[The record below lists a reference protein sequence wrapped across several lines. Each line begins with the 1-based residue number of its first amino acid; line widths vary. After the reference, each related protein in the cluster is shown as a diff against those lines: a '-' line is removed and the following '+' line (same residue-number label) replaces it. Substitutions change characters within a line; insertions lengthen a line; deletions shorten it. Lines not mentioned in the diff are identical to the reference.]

1 MKRAGAVLVLVL
13 VLAGCGSGGGPS
25 TFTAQ
30 KTRLCLKKDR
40 SVKLNRKL
48 DFVAS
53 TATGGALHV
62 VMREN
67 AVTVVFGETVGD
79 ANNIN
84 DAYHRFV
91 APNVGI
97 EDILRQNKNAV
108 LLFKR
113 HPSDADLSTIEDC
126 LS

>member
-1 MKRAGAVLVLVL
+1 VKRACL
-13 VLAGCGSGGGPS
+13 VLALALLVAGCGGSNEPS

-30 KTRLCLKKDR
+30 KTRLCLKKDH
-40 SVKLNRKL
+40 SLKLNHKL

-62 VMREN
+62 LMRKN
-67 AVTVVFGETVGD
+67 AVTVVFGETEGD

-84 DAYHRFV
+84 QAYHRFV
-91 APNVGI
+91 SRNVGI
-97 EDILRQNKNAV
+97 EDILRQDKNAV
-108 LLFKR
+108 LLFKN
-113 HPSDADLSTIEDC
+113 HPSDADLATIEDC

>member
-1 MKRAGAVLVLVL
+1 VKRAGAVFVLVL
-13 VLAGCGSGGGPS
+13 VLAGCGGSGGPS
-25 TFTAQ
+25 SFSAAD
-30 KTRLCLKKDR
+30 TRLCLKKDD
-40 SVKLNRKL
+40 KLKLDRKL

-62 VMREN
+62 VMPKN
-67 AVTVVFGETVGD
+67 AVTVVFGESESD

-91 APNVGI
+91 ARNVGI
-97 EDILRQNKNAV
+97 EDIIRQDKNAV
-108 LLFKR
+108 LLFKN
-113 HPSDADLSTIEDC
+113 HPSDADIATIEDC

>member
-1 MKRAGAVLVLVL
+1 MKRACLGLALAVLV
-13 VLAGCGSGGGPS
+13 AGCGGSSEPS

-30 KTRLCLKKDR
+30 KTRLCLKKDP

-53 TATGGALHV
+53 TATGGALH
-62 VMREN
+62 
-67 AVTVVFGETVGD
+67 AVLRKNDVTIVFGETEGD

-84 DAYHRFV
+84 QAYHRFV
-91 APNVGI
+91 ARNVGI
-97 EDILRQNKNAV
+97 EDILRQDKNAV
-108 LLFKR
+108 LLFKE
-113 HPSDADLSTIEDC
+113 HPSDTDLSTIEDC